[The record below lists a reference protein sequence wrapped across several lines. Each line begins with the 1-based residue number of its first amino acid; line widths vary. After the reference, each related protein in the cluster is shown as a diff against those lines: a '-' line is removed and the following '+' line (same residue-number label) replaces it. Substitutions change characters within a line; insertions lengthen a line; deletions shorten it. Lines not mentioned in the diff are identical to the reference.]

1 MIKLLILLD
10 KKAGMTDE
18 AFRSR
23 YENAHAM
30 LAKRIFP
37 SMTAYKRN
45 YVSLEGGKPFAGGRR
60 PPFDVITEMHFED
73 RAAFNAAMKV
83 LENPDTAKLIA
94 DDEAALFD
102 RSNMRAFLVEEC
114 CSDMSS

>member
-23 YENAHAM
+23 YENGHAI
-30 LAKRIFP
+30 LAKRVFP

-45 YVSLEGGKPFAGGRR
+45 YVRLEGGKPFTGGKP
-60 PPFDVITEMHFED
+60 PPFDVITEMHFRD

-83 LENPDTAKLIA
+83 LEDPDTAKLLA
-94 DDEAALFD
+94 DDEASLFD

-114 CSDMSS
+114 SSDVSS